1 MTDKRESRHLPE
13 SELRGR
19 RVSMVL
25 PYCPVE
31 IAGEVEVRL
40 KSFADL
46 HATLYM
52 GFGSLKERPASGVPF
67 KSLH

>member
-1 MTDKRESRHLPE
+1 
-13 SELRGR
+13 
-19 RVSMVL
+19 MVL